1 MFARVSL
8 GILLGITVV
17 LFYLFVLLA
26 CAVRKKTNTNATF
39 FIVYGGN
46 ATIRDDTISV
56 GFAHLR

>member
-1 MFARVSL
+1 VSL